1 MVSNPIVVAID
12 GPAASG
18 KGTIARQVAERFNLD
33 YLDTGSI
40 YRAVGY
46 KILHQEQ
53 DPSDESVAVS
63 AAKSLT
69 AEELK
74 NPNLYDEGVGAA
86 ASKVAA
92 IPAVREVLLE
102 FQQSFAKSPKGAIL
116 DGRDIATVVCPHA
129 DFKFYITADI
139 ATRARRRYKQLQNKD
154 SSVIYQAVLDDLNR
168 RDARDSEREIAPLK
182 QAQDA
187 IAIDTTELTIA
198 EVVQRV
204 TAVIAEKS

>member
-1 MVSNPIVVAID
+1 VVSNPIVVAID